1 LRHVAEGDPRQARAG
16 LRTPPKVGQ
25 VRVSNQGDGVYLLAS
40 GSDDGVFTVLV
51 LSPNDAMAVNIGYT
65 EEAGDTFLSKQWI
78 HMGTRALEG

>member
-1 LRHVAEGDPRQARAG
+1 

-25 VRVSNQGDGVYLLAS
+25 VRVSNQGDGVYLLASGSDLLAS